1 MGDARIN
8 ILAVVVAAVVYWL
21 LGAGWFTILQKP
33 WLAGI
38 GKTMEQLQRDGAS
51 PAIAYTVAFVCNL
64 IMAYALG
71 WVLVCTGEQTALR
84 GVMIGA
90 LMWIGLVATS
100 FGTAYVFEGRS
111 ISIFAISAGYPLAGL
126 AIMGAIVGAWKK

>member
-1 MGDARIN
+1 MGDTKIN
-8 ILAVVVAAVVYWL
+8 TLAVVVAAIVYWL

-64 IMAYALG
+64 IMAYVLG
-71 WVLVCTGEQTALR
+71 WVLVSTGEQTAVR
-84 GVMIGA
+84 GAMIGA
-90 LMWIGLVATS
+90 LMWVGLVATS

-111 ISIFAISAGYPLAGL
+111 FQIFAISAGYPLAGL
-126 AIMGAIVGAWKK
+126 LAMGAIVGAWKR